1 MKRLLTITLLL
12 AFLQTIASQEL
23 IYVHTDKPY
32 YTPGDTVWFRAH
44 LMDAN
49 THLPTSRSRFVYM
62 ELHDQQA
69 DTLMQR
75 IIVKCDSDGVFANA
89 MFLPKDIQGGV
100 YTLVAYTQ
108 WMRNFPV
115 ERFCYQPLTVVGGR
129 RAQGHRISEEILSQY
144 SGRTTIKGKAAT
156 DRAPMTLDIDVRD
169 QDGQPLPGIYALSVT
184 DFDVVKPDSLFGDIR
199 QSLLRQQYSYIPD
212 TLHNITYSYQE
223 QQLITGRVKGSLGQR
238 IKNPHLLVVNS
249 LTGQRWEFEL
259 GDSTRFA
266 LAVDNPEGSIFLLEG
281 TRRSGRTS
289 FVELQ
294 IDSVTYPKVTLP
306 HYTLVA
312 SPDRSAFTRQT
323 ETQQMYA
330 QAGYI
335 ELPEVVKVGK
345 KRQPQRENLMRIEA
359 PRGIQEGDPRLERA
373 ATMRQLLNSLGML
386 TGDTYITTYDY
397 AGVKIYVD
405 NMWEEDESNVLD
417 LVPANV
423 KSIEFFTPNNA
434 INCIFGVRPS
444 PNGKIPG
451 VLFIFMKDGS
461 EILKSKKKN
470 SLSFARVNQ
479 LGYRHSVEFYSPQY
493 TNKDNNTLP
502 DHRTTLYWN
511 PKVKTDANGHATVSF
526 YASDVSKRYLVT
538 LEGISDDG
546 MIVREQVVIK

>member
-1 MKRLLTITLLL
+1 MKRQLTLILLL
-12 AFLQTIASQEL
+12 ALLQTIGAQEL

-32 YTPGDTVWFRAH
+32 YAPGDTVWFRAH
-44 LMDAN
+44 LMDAA
-49 THLPTSRSRFVYM
+49 THKPTSRSRYVYM

-75 IIVKCDSDGVFANA
+75 VVVKRDSDGVFANV
-89 MFLPKDIQGGV
+89 MLLPNDIRGGV

-108 WMRNFPV
+108 WMRNFPQ
-115 ERFCYQPLTVVGGR
+115 EHFCYQPLTVVGGL
-129 RAQGHRISEEILSQY
+129 RAQGHRIAEELVAQY
-144 SGRTTIKGKAAT
+144 SGSASIKGKAAT
-156 DRAPMTLDIDVRD
+156 NRRLMTLDIDVSD
-169 QDGQPLPGIYALSVT
+169 KDGRPLTGIYALSVT
-184 DFDVVKPDSLFGDIR
+184 DYDVVKPDSLFGDIR
-199 QSLLRQQYSYIPD
+199 QSLLRQQHSYRPD
-212 TLHNITYSYQE
+212 SLHRIVYPYEE
-223 QQLITGRVKGSLGQR
+223 QQLITGRVKGTLGQR

-249 LTGQRWEFEL
+249 QTGQRWEFEL

-306 HYTLVA
+306 HYTLAA
-312 SPDRSAFTRQT
+312 SPDRSAFSRQT

-335 ELPEVVKVGK
+335 ELPEVVKEGK
-345 KRQPQRENLMRIEA
+345 KRQPQRNNIMSIEA
-359 PRGIQEGDPRLERA
+359 PRGFQEGDPRLERA
-373 ATMRQLLNSLGML
+373 VTMKQLLNSLGML

-470 SLSFARVNQ
+470 SLSFVRVNQ
-479 LGYRHSVEFYSPQY
+479 LGYRHPVEFYSPQY
-493 TNKDNNTLP
+493 TNKDNSTRP

-538 LEGISDDG
+538 LEGISHDG
-546 MIVREQVVIK
+546 VIVRKQTVIE

>member
-1 MKRLLTITLLL
+1 
-12 AFLQTIASQEL
+12 
-23 IYVHTDKPY
+23 
-32 YTPGDTVWFRAH
+32 
-44 LMDAN
+44 
-49 THLPTSRSRFVYM
+49 
-62 ELHDQQA
+62 
-69 DTLMQR
+69 
-75 IIVKCDSDGVFANA
+75 
-89 MFLPKDIQGGV
+89 
-100 YTLVAYTQ
+100 
-108 WMRNFPV
+108 
-115 ERFCYQPLTVVGGR
+115 
-129 RAQGHRISEEILSQY
+129 
-144 SGRTTIKGKAAT
+144 
-156 DRAPMTLDIDVRD
+156 
-169 QDGQPLPGIYALSVT
+169 
-184 DFDVVKPDSLFGDIR
+184 
-199 QSLLRQQYSYIPD
+199 
-212 TLHNITYSYQE
+212 
-223 QQLITGRVKGSLGQR
+223 
-238 IKNPHLLVVNS
+238 
-249 LTGQRWEFEL
+249 
-259 GDSTRFA
+259 
-266 LAVDNPEGSIFLLEG
+266 
-281 TRRSGRTS
+281 
-289 FVELQ
+289 
-294 IDSVTYPKVTLP
+294 
-306 HYTLVA
+306 
-312 SPDRSAFTRQT
+312 
-323 ETQQMYA
+323 MYA

-502 DHRTTLYWN
+502 DHRTTRYWN

-538 LEGISDDG
+538 LEGISHDG
-546 MIVREQVVIK
+546 VIVRKQTVIE